1 MSPIKHIKIHE
12 NEQIHVV
19 HAHCKYTVITKMPS
33 ITTYYKHWGGQAC
46 MSKLVVMVLVNCN
59 SKCRPFAMSR
69 PLGHRLDKWGSSTFK
84 CQQLIQ

>member
-33 ITTYYKHWGGQAC
+33 ITTYYKHWGGKPA
-46 MSKLVVMVLVNCN
+46 
-59 SKCRPFAMSR
+59 
-69 PLGHRLDKWGSSTFK
+69 
-84 CQQLIQ
+84 